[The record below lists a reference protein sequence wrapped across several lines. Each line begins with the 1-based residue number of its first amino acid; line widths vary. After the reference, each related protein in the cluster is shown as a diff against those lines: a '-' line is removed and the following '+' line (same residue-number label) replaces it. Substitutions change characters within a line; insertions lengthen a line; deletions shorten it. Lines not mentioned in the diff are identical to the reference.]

1 MCVLLEKSGNV
12 SLFVEHTDCVG
23 QAVTHAEIPIPDS
36 FFETTN
42 YGDKSDET
50 ETMGSEGERS
60 ENTVEANVEDIN
72 EVQILWLSD
81 EGENELALGREKIKQ
96 YHEHIQKLRIEM
108 EEKVDDEV
116 LVSTKKRRYKNIKDD
131 DGPSNKQLADNE
143 LHSDYI
149 SSSDPGSY
157 KSTSEA
163 SDVDD
168 AQRKRSSGLHYKPN
182 GTFEDFFL
190 EQIFNDSKQ
199 FKLALSEFSLK
210 NQFAYTFK
218 KNDSVRV
225 RAKCSATGCKWEILA
240 SIHGNDNSFR
250 VKTYHSEHNC
260 LPTSKNS
267 RVTSKIIGRKLKDDI
282 TKMPWMKARN
292 IRALVRKQMG
302 LTIDLPKARRA
313 KLIVMKEIQQSYID
327 EFKRLREYADELLS
341 TNIGSTVK
349 LEVDR
354 STLDEP
360 AIFHRIQLQKLE
372 KNRKLAAVWEVDWNG
387 GDHHEVSWENVEAQ
401 RRESY
406 SVIIKE
412 RSCSC
417 RGWDISGVPCQ
428 HAISAI
434 MYEGQDPRKYLDNY
448 FKKDVY
454 LKAYHHM
461 LHPVKGPMFWPKE
474 NVEEILPPY
483 VKKVFGRPQKERR
496 REELEGRKKVKMSR
510 IGRKMK
516 CSICRQE
523 GHNKLR
529 CPRVVDPY
537 YQRPNIQPGKSNKY
551 VVATSN
557 TGSCISLGQLQEIK
571 REKAKGK
578 LQSSIRARDST
589 SFSAQESIN
598 YSLDS

>member
-1 MCVLLEKSGNV
+1 M
-12 SLFVEHTDCVG
+12 
-23 QAVTHAEIPIPDS
+23 
-36 FFETTN
+36 
-42 YGDKSDET
+42 
-50 ETMGSEGERS
+50 
-60 ENTVEANVEDIN
+60 
-72 EVQILWLSD
+72 SD
-81 EGENELALGREKIKQ
+81 EGENELAFGREKIKQ

-250 VKTYHSEHNC
+250 
-260 LPTSKNS
+260 
-267 RVTSKIIGRKLKDDI
+267 LKDDI

-354 STLDEP
+354 STPDEP
-360 AIFHRIQLQKLE
+360 AIFHRMYICFG
-372 KNRKLAAVWEVDWNG
+372 A
-387 GDHHEVSWENVEAQ
+387 
-401 RRESY
+401 
-406 SVIIKE
+406 IKE
-412 RSCSC
+412 NFMHGC
-417 RGWDISGVPCQ
+417 RPIIGLDGCFLKGLVK
-428 HAISAI
+428 
-434 MYEGQDPRKYLDNY
+434 GQLLVAVGRDGNNQMFPIAWSIIQGRENTDNWKW
-448 FKKDVY
+448 FLNL
-454 LKAYHHM
+454 LKADLGIIDGM
-461 LHPVKGPMFWPKE
+461 EWTIMSDMQ
-474 NVEEILPPY
+474 
-483 VKKVFGRPQKERR
+483 KVRT
-496 REELEGRKKVKMSR
+496 L
-510 IGRKMK
+510 
-516 CSICRQE
+516 IC
-523 GHNKLR
+523 N
-529 CPRVVDPY
+529 C
-537 YQRPNIQPGKSNKY
+537 
-551 VVATSN
+551 
-557 TGSCISLGQLQEIK
+557 
-571 REKAKGK
+571 
-578 LQSSIRARDST
+578 
-589 SFSAQESIN
+589 
-598 YSLDS
+598 